1 MIKVSG
7 RFVTRGAACSSSSC
21 NVPQLSGQMT
31 DILSYGTNELF
42 EEVAR
47 HEEMGSDKG
56 SMAALRKRGETTSC
70 HAAGHGLLGRCL
82 V

>member
-1 MIKVSG
+1 
-7 RFVTRGAACSSSSC
+7 
-21 NVPQLSGQMT
+21 MT